1 MRTGPQQ
8 PPGHR
13 CSQRRRHQ
21 GLTLLELLI
30 ALVILALLL
39 GLGVPSFSS
48 LLAEN
53 RGRAAMSQM
62 RALFAFAR
70 QQALT
75 TGQRTTVCA
84 VRRDGR
90 CIRDWLADHEIVV
103 FVDID
108 ENRRLDASDRL
119 LRRIAWPVTQA
130 ELSWRASLGRPQ
142 LTFEP
147 SGATWQNGTLFYC
160 PSSRDARHA
169 RALVI
174 SQTGRSYMPGDSNG
188 DGIREDRS
196 GNNLTC
202 S

>member
-1 MRTGPQQ
+1 MRPGFQQ
-8 PPGHR
+8 RHR
-13 CSQRRRHQ
+13 HKHHQR

-30 ALVILALLL
+30 ALMILALLL
-39 GLGVPSFSS
+39 GLGVPTFSD

-53 RGRAAMSQM
+53 RARAAMGQM

-75 TGQRTTVCA
+75 TGQRTTLCA

-90 CIRDWLADHEIVV
+90 CQRDWMADHDIVV
-103 FVDID
+103 FVDANGD
-108 ENRRLDASDRL
+108 RRLDASERL
-119 LRRIAWPVTQA
+119 LRRIAWPVTRA

-142 LTFEP
+142 LTFEA

-160 PSSRDARHA
+160 PANDDARHA

-188 DGIREDRS
+188 DGIREDRQ
-196 GNNLTC
+196 GNNLSC
-202 S
+202 R